1 MEITEDYEV
10 ARSQR
15 LREFNLVA
23 KTLLSRDER
32 QILYTVLKD
41 YKRRHDVRRLVQGLQ
56 LVFQNNRKIEL
67 LKYVRY
73 FLTDN
78 HVTEFDRLTNFHMRF
93 RLRRKRRRKRPK
105 LLDGSCSILFKP
117 SHEKTNNLGLTR
129 SDTNRSV
136 QSQKKARGLKFWI

>member
-1 MEITEDYEV
+1 MPSFTVHLGIAMEITEDYEV

-15 LREFNLVA
+15 LREFNVVA

-56 LVFQNNRKIEL
+56 LVFQTNRKIEL

-73 FLTDN
+73 FLTDG
-78 HVTEFDRLTNFHMRF
+78 HVTEFDRLTNFHTRF
-93 RLRRKRRRKRPK
+93 RLRRRRRRKRPK
-105 LLDGSCSILFKP
+105 LHDGIYNSF
-117 SHEKTNNLGLTR
+117 
-129 SDTNRSV
+129 
-136 QSQKKARGLKFWI
+136 